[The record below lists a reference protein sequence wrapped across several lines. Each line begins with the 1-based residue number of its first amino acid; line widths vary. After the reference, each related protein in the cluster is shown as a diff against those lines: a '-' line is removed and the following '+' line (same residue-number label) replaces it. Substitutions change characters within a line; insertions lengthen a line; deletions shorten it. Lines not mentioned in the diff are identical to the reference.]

1 MLIFASFEIWSLL
14 LLFLLFLGFSWR
26 HFFGATQVS
35 NLSDSFFHHEDI
47 EWLQILMNDA
57 LGMKILQTQRDVDE
71 YLPNDVVDKGLAFLL
86 LFINIVVEITQ
97 LAVFY
102 NYIYLLVID
111 ETIEVPNDVGRF

>member
-1 MLIFASFEIWSLL
+1 
-14 LLFLLFLGFSWR
+14 
-26 HFFGATQVS
+26 
-35 NLSDSFFHHEDI
+35 
-47 EWLQILMNDA
+47 MNDA

>member
-1 MLIFASFEIWSLL
+1 
-14 LLFLLFLGFSWR
+14 
-26 HFFGATQVS
+26 
-35 NLSDSFFHHEDI
+35 
-47 EWLQILMNDA
+47 MNDV
-57 LGMKILQTQRDVDE
+57 LGMEILQTQRDVDE

>member
-1 MLIFASFEIWSLL
+1 
-14 LLFLLFLGFSWR
+14 
-26 HFFGATQVS
+26 V
-35 NLSDSFFHHEDI
+35 
-47 EWLQILMNDA
+47 NDA